1 MSHLYRN
8 LNFWMGCCNHHAV
21 DIYGTPAY
29 CRKCAPHLFLASA
42 DDVNGP
48 LRDYLDLRYRL
59 SRPVSSQRSYGS
71 AQADQLREGCRNRN
85 THDGSDA
92 LTIKQETHP

>member
-48 LRDYLDLRYRL
+48 SVTISTCDI
-59 SRPVSSQRSYGS
+59 GS
-71 AQADQLREGCRNRN
+71 VVQ
-85 THDGSDA
+85 
-92 LTIKQETHP
+92 